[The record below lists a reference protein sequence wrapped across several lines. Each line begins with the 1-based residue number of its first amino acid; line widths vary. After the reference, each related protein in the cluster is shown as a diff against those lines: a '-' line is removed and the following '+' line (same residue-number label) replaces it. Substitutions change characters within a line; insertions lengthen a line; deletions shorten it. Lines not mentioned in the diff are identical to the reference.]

1 MITPVNLPGPQIT
14 STSLRL
20 QTLKDKSEKYL
31 QVIMGNYRVNCKSL
45 FILIFL
51 LFMYKITFISVKAYV
66 SSIEMNI

>member
-45 FILIFL
+45 FIPFFL
-51 LFMYKITFISVKAYV
+51 MFM
-66 SSIEMNI
+66 